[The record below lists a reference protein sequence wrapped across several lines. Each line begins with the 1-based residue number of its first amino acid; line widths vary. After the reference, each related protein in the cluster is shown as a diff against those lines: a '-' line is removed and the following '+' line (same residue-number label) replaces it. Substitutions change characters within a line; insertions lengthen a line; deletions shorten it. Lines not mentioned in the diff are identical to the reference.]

1 MEKKAKVDTY
11 NVSLFAK
18 FLERLKNTPD
28 GESNL
33 LENSLFVYG
42 SGMSD
47 GNVHNHLNLP
57 VLLAGNAGG
66 ALKGGRHIQ
75 VGQLAKERA
84 IPAIPKFDKM
94 VPFANLMVSV
104 LQLYGVETENY
115 GKGVCASNGSVA
127 LT

>member
-1 MEKKAKVDTY
+1 M
-11 NVSLFAK
+11 
-18 FLERLKNTPD
+18 
-28 GESNL
+28 
-33 LENSLFVYG
+33 FVYG

-66 ALKGGRHIQ
+66 RLQGGHHIQ
-75 VGQLAKERA
+75 AGQLAKERA

-104 LQLYGVETENY
+104 LQLYGIDAESY
-115 GKGVCASNGSVA
+115 GKDMCASNGSVSLA
-127 LT
+127 